1 MTTSVAPQRRLR
13 LPPSGAIIAIGLIA
27 ALALISILVPML
39 TSETPAQIFLGRT
52 LLPPVLLG
60 GSWAHPLG
68 TDDLG
73 RDVLLQLANALR
85 VSALVAAVSVLLAGL
100 IGAVLGL
107 LSGYRGGWIDF
118 VVSRITEAQ
127 LALPLLVIAMT
138 LIIALG
144 PSLPTLVVA
153 IALNGWVPFAR
164 LVRAETLVLRDR
176 EFVILA
182 QLAAVS
188 HGRIILRHLVPNVIP
203 SALVLATQQMAV
215 AVIEESSLSFLGLG
229 VQPPQTSLGLM
240 VGQWRIHMQ
249 SSPWLPL
256 APVIALAILA
266 FAVNLLGDTLRN
278 MMERRR

>member
-1 MTTSVAPQRRLR
+1 MTVGVSPNRRFRAPSFGTVVAISLF
-13 LPPSGAIIAIGLIA
+13 AI
-27 ALALISILVPML
+27 LALISIFVPML
-39 TSETPAQIFLGRT
+39 ANETPGQIFLDRT
-52 LLPPVLLG
+52 LLKPAFMG
-60 GSWAHPLG
+60 GNWGHPLG

-73 RDVLLQLANALR
+73 RDVLLQLARALR
-85 VSALVAAVSVLLAGL
+85 ISALVAAVSVLLAGL
-100 IGAVLGL
+100 IGAALGL
-107 LSGYRGGWIDF
+107 LSGYLGGWIDF

-138 LIIALG
+138 LVIALG

-153 IALNGWVPFAR
+153 IAMNGWVPFAR
-164 LVRAETLVLRDR
+164 LMRAETLVLRER
-176 EFVILA
+176 EFVTLA
-182 QLAAVS
+182 QLAGVS

-249 SSPWLPL
+249 SDPWLPL
-256 APVIALAILA
+256 APVIALAVLA
-266 FAVNLLGDTLRN
+266 FAVNLLGDAMRN
-278 MMERRR
+278 RMGRRQ